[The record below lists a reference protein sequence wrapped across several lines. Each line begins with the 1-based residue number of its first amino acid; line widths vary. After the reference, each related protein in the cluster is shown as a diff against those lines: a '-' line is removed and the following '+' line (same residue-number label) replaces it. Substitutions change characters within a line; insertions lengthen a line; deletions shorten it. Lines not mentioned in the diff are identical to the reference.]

1 MSDRLEAGGG
11 QTGDITMSYLVE
23 YLEGFSFLFLISFHG
38 GGAVKLGCV
47 LMGACPRDSCL

>member
-11 QTGDITMSYLVE
+11 QTGDITMSYFVE
-23 YLEGFSFLFLISFHG
+23 YLEGFSFLFLISFH